1 MEPREKLLARRQQ
14 ALVRLPPLEQ
24 MVRGSFFVRHRRC
37 GKAGCRCNSGP
48 GHRTA
53 YLAVTLQDG
62 KTEQIALPRQLE
74 SVAKVWVGNYQR
86 WCQAVEDVSR
96 INRDL
101 IRRRLVDPEI

>member
-1 MEPREKLLARRQQ
+1 MKQREKLLVRRQQ
-14 ALVRLPPLEQ
+14 ALDRLPPLEE

-37 GKAGCRCNSGP
+37 GKPGCRCSSGP

-62 KTEQIALPRQLE
+62 KTEQIALPRELE
-74 SVAKVWVGNYQR
+74 SLAQAWVNNYQR

-101 IRRRLVDPEI
+101 FRRRLVDPES